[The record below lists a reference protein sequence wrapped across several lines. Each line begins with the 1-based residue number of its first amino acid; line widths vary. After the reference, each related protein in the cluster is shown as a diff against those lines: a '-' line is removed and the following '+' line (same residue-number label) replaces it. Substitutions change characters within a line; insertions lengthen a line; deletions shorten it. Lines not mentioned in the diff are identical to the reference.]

1 MEDIVA
7 HRVAALTDSQ
17 RRMLRLASGGAT
29 VAEIAVRLGLPPRV
43 VARELSAVLTALGV
57 GDTRQATI
65 LWWGS
70 RVGASPH
77 MVDAAQD
84 LVS

>member
-1 MEDIVA
+1 VEDIVA
-7 HRVAALTDSQ
+7 HRVAALPDSQ

-29 VAEIAVRLGLPPRV
+29 VAEIAIRLDLPARV
-43 VARELSAVLTALGV
+43 VGRELSALLTALGV
-57 GDTRQATI
+57 SDTQQATI

-70 RVGASPH
+70 RAGASPH
-77 MVDAAQD
+77 MADAAQE

>member
-7 HRVAALTDSQ
+7 HRVAMLTDDQ
-17 RRMLRLASGGAT
+17 RRMLRLSAGGAT
-29 VAEIAVRLGLPPRV
+29 VAEIALRLDLPSATV
-43 VARELSAVLTALGV
+43 ERELSALLTALGV
-57 GDTRQATI
+57 RTTGEATI

-70 RVGASPH
+70 RIGAPAELA
-77 MVDAAQD
+77 VAAQE

>member
-7 HRVAALTDSQ
+7 HRVAALTDNQ

-29 VAEIAVRLGLPPRV
+29 VAEIAIRLDLPARV
-43 VARELSAVLTALGV
+43 VGRELSALLTALGV
-57 GDTRQATI
+57 NDTQQARL

-70 RVGASPH
+70 RAGANPD
-77 MVDAAQD
+77 MIDAAQD
-84 LVS
+84 LMS

>member
-7 HRVAALTDSQ
+7 HRVAALTDNQ

-29 VAEIAVRLGLPPRV
+29 VAEIAGRLGLPARV
-43 VARELSAVLTALGV
+43 VGRELSALLTALGV
-57 GDTRQATI
+57 RDTQQARV

-70 RVGASPH
+70 RAGANPG
-77 MVDAAQD
+77 MIDAAQE